1 MSVETAT
8 PVDGDGPS
16 VRRWVQTHRV
26 LVMVVAVVVL
36 LPAFGYL
43 GVRVYDAASA
53 LATELPDPC
62 AAFVAG
68 SEALP
73 PRIASSPPTGERE
86 PAADRRHCQVV
97 GSNFRADLVYRMF
110 DRDWWTSPGQVAEA
124 GMRAEVDRFLNTQAN
139 PYGWKAALSV
149 AHLGDSAVG
158 YAAGSRPDEHRLT
171 FIGVRR
177 GNAVVLVS
185 LADDVDDTSKDGW
198 LGQLIT
204 TAFNQI
210 RLG

>member
-1 MSVETAT
+1 MNVETAT
-8 PVDGDGPS
+8 PVDGGGPS
-16 VRRWVQTHRV
+16 VRRWIESHRV
-26 LVMVVAVVVL
+26 LVMVVAAVVL

-43 GVRVYDAASA
+43 GARVFDAASA

-62 AAFVAG
+62 AAIVGGA
-68 SEALP
+68 EALP
-73 PRIASSPPTGERE
+73 PRIAATAPTGERE
-86 PAADRRHCQVV
+86 PATDHRTCQLL
-97 GSNFRADLVYRMF
+97 GSSFRGQLEYRIF
-110 DRDWWTSPGQVAEA
+110 ERDWWTSPGQVAEA
-124 GMRAEVDRFLNTQAN
+124 GMRAEVDRFLKTQAN

-171 FIGVRR
+171 YIGVRR

-185 LADDVDDTSKDGW
+185 FADYVDDTTKESW

-210 RLG
+210 RLD